1 MTKQNSFTTFTTA
14 ITLAGALALA
24 ACSSAPRNAGISNS
38 TNPREEIASMTQKL
52 NEAQEANIDVLARP
66 LYKKSEKALSEAKSD
81 LAQGEKQSEVL
92 DNLRYSRIYLG
103 DAYNEA
109 KNREGKAPGLFE
121 ARQAALKAGAARY
134 SGVNGDMAAVDEN
147 IADRADRLG
156 GLSTEELT
164 EYQTQYINLER
175 RAVIKAQLGNAQAK
189 LNGARE
195 DRATKLAPRTFKKAE
210 MSLKNAESV
219 INTNV
224 RTPAAFETAVTKANE
239 DAKLL
244 TDVMNTIKANGK
256 GLSESAALKIVSQN
270 RQIAGLKTD
279 LSVTQSDAAKVETQ
293 LADKEAALNAKQA
306 ELGTAEASVA
316 LQKAIEDSRAKFSAD
331 EAEAYQQGGNLVIRL
346 KQVNFA
352 SGRSDL
358 PAQSYPIL
366 SRVSE
371 VAKSLNATD
380 IKVEGHTDSLGSATA
395 NKTLSESRA
404 ESVATY
410 LKSNGFS
417 DINVEAEG
425 LGFEKPIATNKS
437 KDGRAQNRRVDIII
451 TPSGTTTTESTV
463 Q

>member
-1 MTKQNSFTTFTTA
+1 MTERNPFTTFATA
-14 ITLAGALALA
+14 LTLFGAISLA
-24 ACSSAPRNAGISNS
+24 ACSSAPRNAGIANS
-38 TNPREEIASMTQKL
+38 ADPRQEIATMTQKL

-81 LAQGEKQSEVL
+81 LAQGEKQKEIL
-92 DNLRYSRIYLG
+92 NNLRFSRIYLG

-109 KNREGKAPGLFE
+109 KNRQAKAPGLFE

-134 SGVNGDMAAVDEN
+134 SGINGDLDNLDDKV
-147 IADRADRLG
+147 ADRADRLSDISAEQ
-156 GLSTEELT
+156 LS

-175 RAVIKAQLGNAQAK
+175 RAVIKAQLGATQAQ
-189 LNGARE
+189 LSGARE
-195 DRATKLAPRTFKKAE
+195 DRADKRSPRTFKKAE
-210 MSLKNAESV
+210 LSMRNAES
-219 INTNV
+219 IIGANV
-224 RTPAAFETAVTKANE
+224 RTPSAYESAVATARDDGN
-239 DAKLL
+239 LL
-244 TDVMNTIKANGK
+244 TEVMNAIKANK
-256 GLSESAALKIVSQN
+256 GLSETAALKIVSQN
-270 RQIAGLKTD
+270 RQISSLKKD
-279 LSVTQSDAAKVETQ
+279 LTTTKSEVATAESE
-293 LADKEAALNAKQA
+293 LAENQQALDAKQT

-316 LQKAIEDSRAKFSAD
+316 MQKAIEDSRAQFSSD

-346 KQVNFA
+346 KKVNFA

-358 PAQSYPIL
+358 PAQSLPIL

-417 DINVEAEG
+417 EINVEAEG

-451 TPSGTTTTESTV
+451 TPSGKATTESTV